1 MCFHG
6 WFYVVVILYFIAQ
19 QNIFFGWGK
28 INLIELCHFSS
39 LLLRWPIIHQLNRIN
54 KLNTNIL

>member
-6 WFYVVVILYFIAQ
+6 RFYVVVILYFVAQ
-19 QNIFFGWGK
+19 QNTSFGWGR
-28 INLIELCHFSS
+28 ISSIELGRFDNF
-39 LLLRWPIIHQLNRIN
+39 LLKWLAINQLNRIN